1 MRKQNYGYLI
11 IILFSILTFFISP
24 LQVLADSGTAL
35 EEAKAGARSAPD
47 NLGLDGA
54 MFTKADFSQ
63 YGSRF
68 NSANLVD
75 ANLRTGGDSRAILM
89 TSQPSQVGAIWSNL
103 EGGNYVDITKKQT
116 MSMWMYFGPKKHTDG
131 KDFGDGMAFVLQ
143 KSSDGANAIA
153 HDGSSIGTGES
164 LGVWGIDDNRDMST
178 TAGIAATAIQNSWA
192 LEFDTHTNNDASPS
206 NATYFDKGVSGQHIA
221 YGYPGDSET
230 YTRSGSSP
238 VYLPIIGTYV
248 SGGYYYRMN
257 HEGTKQ
263 VDLHDGTWHHLT
275 VTWDPVKFQ
284 ATCVFN
290 DKNPDG
296 SIGTNPVEIDVPSV
310 KAAEFGGYDNLSD
323 HKLRWGFTAT
333 TGSAYEANLIAFES
347 IPSSVEGDATPS
359 ITDTT
364 QQKEV
369 ASNGTVNSN
378 DQLAIKYNLKYDSGR
393 DKWSN
398 INAQVVLPEN
408 VTYQTGNY
416 EDVIGSVDYGD
427 GQGSEPI
434 YASEL
439 TGTNTLDHILKRNL
453 DSSDR
458 GGPTTAT
465 ITINGVA
472 NNVTTNTDVASVR
485 STINSDTLIKDVD
498 MLPFTILKS
507 KPINLVLDKNNIS
520 VNPNKSAPITGT
532 VSYVDGT
539 AITNSEMTVH
549 ANLNGTDLD
558 NFKMSNDDASGKLNF
573 EIPADKLTED
583 TNILKV
589 YVTDPNGNKTA
600 TSTVKI
606 SKRGALALKVDNY
619 SFGSINQVASSIL
632 IPRKGDW
639 KIMVD
644 DSREKGSNPWNLSA
658 KTGGLYD
665 SGAKFN
671 GNVIYKNANGIEKVL
686 NNNSKTLIANG
697 SKTQEGE
704 QVTNV
709 SQMWNDSEGLL
720 LRSNGS
726 NISGNYS
733 GEMNW
738 VLSDTI

>member
-1 MRKQNYGYLI
+1 MQKQNYGYLI

-24 LQVLADSGTAL
+24 LEVLADSGTAYD
-35 EEAKAGARSAPD
+35 EARAGAGSAPD
-47 NLGLDGA
+47 NLGLDSG

-63 YGSRF
+63 YGGGF

-75 ANLRTGGDSRAILM
+75 ENAKSKAAGGGDSRAILM

-164 LGVWGIDDNRDMST
+164 LGAWGVDDNFDTST

-192 LEFDTHTNNDASPS
+192 MEFDTHTNNDSTPGA
-206 NATYFDKGVSGQHIA
+206 AAYFDSAVSGQHIA
-221 YGYPGDSET
+221 YAYPGD
-230 YTRSGSSP
+230 P
-238 VYLPIIGTYV
+238 DTYV
-248 SGGYYYRMN
+248 KKTKNGLFPFTSDKYYYGMN
-257 HEGTKQ
+257 HQGTKQ

-369 ASNGTVNSN
+369 TSNGTVNSN

-398 INAQVVLPEN
+398 INAQLVLPEN
-408 VTYQTGNY
+408 VTYQTGNSS
-416 EDVIGSVDYGD
+416 DVIGSVDYGD
-427 GQGSEPI
+427 GQDSEPI

-439 TGTNTLDHILKRNL
+439 TGTNTLDHVLKRNL

-458 GGPTTAT
+458 GGPTMAT

-485 STINSDTLIKDVD
+485 STIDSDTLIKDVD

-539 AITNSEMTVH
+539 AVKNSDMTVH
-549 ANLNGTDLD
+549 TNLNGTDLD
-558 NFKMSNDDASGKLNF
+558 NFKMSDDDASGNLNF

-589 YVTDPNGNKTA
+589 YVTDPNGNKTT

-606 SKRGALALKVDNY
+606 SKRGALALKVDEY

-639 KIMVD
+639 KIVVD
-644 DSREKGSNPWNLSA
+644 DSREKDSNPWYLSA
-658 KTGGLYD
+658 GTDGLYD
-665 SGAKFN
+665 SGTKFN
-671 GNVIYKNANGIEKVL
+671 GNVIYKNANGIEKIL
-686 NNNSKTLIANG
+686 NDSSNTMIASG
-697 SKTQEGE
+697 SKTQDGE

-726 NISGNYS
+726 NASGNYS
-733 GEMNW
+733 GEMSW

>member
-1 MRKQNYGYLI
+1 MHKQSYGYLI

-35 EEAKAGARSAPD
+35 EEAKAGASSAPE

-103 EGGNYVDITKKQT
+103 ENGNYVDITKKQT

-153 HDGSSIGTGES
+153 HDGTSIGTGES
-164 LGVWGIDDNRDMST
+164 LGAWGVDDNKDMST
-178 TAGIAATAIQNSWA
+178 TAGIASTAIQNSWA

-206 NATYFDKGVSGQHIA
+206 NATYFDKDVSGQHIA
-221 YGYPGDSET
+221 YGYPGDSGT
-230 YTRSGSSP
+230 YVRSGTSP

-248 SGGYYYRMN
+248 SGGYYYSMK
-257 HEGTKQ
+257 HQETKQ

-275 VTWDPVKFQ
+275 VIWDPVKFQ

-333 TGSAYEANLIAFES
+333 TGSSYEANLIAFES

-369 ASNGTVNSN
+369 TSNGTVNSS

-398 INAQVVLPEN
+398 IDAQLVLPQN
-408 VTYQTGNY
+408 VTYQTSNSN
-416 EDVIGSVDYGD
+416 DVIGSVVYGD
-427 GQGSEPI
+427 GQDSEPI

-439 TGTNTLDHILKRNL
+439 TGTNTLDHVLKRNL

-458 GGPTTAT
+458 GGPTTAV

-472 NNVTTNTDVASVR
+472 SNVTTNTDVASVR
-485 STINSDTLIKDVD
+485 STIDSDTLIKDVD

-520 VNPNKSAPITGT
+520 VNPNKSAPITGI

-539 AITNSEMTVH
+539 TVKNSDMTVH
-549 ANLNGTDLD
+549 TNLNGTDLD
-558 NFKMSNDDASGKLNF
+558 NFKMSDDDASGKVNF

-583 TNILKV
+583 TNVLKV
-589 YVTDPNGNKTA
+589 YVTDPNGNKTT

-606 SKRGALALKVDNY
+606 SKKGALALKVEDY

-639 KIMVD
+639 KIVVD
-644 DSREKGSNPWNLSA
+644 DSREKDSNPWYLLA
-658 KTGGLYD
+658 GTDGLYD
-665 SGAKFN
+665 SGTKFN
-671 GNVIYKNANGIEKVL
+671 GNVIYKNANGIEKIL
-686 NNNSKTLIANG
+686 SDSSNTMIASGN
-697 SKTQEGE
+697 KTQDGE

-726 NISGNYS
+726 NTSGNYS
-733 GEMNW
+733 GKMDW

>member
-1 MRKQNYGYLI
+1 MHKQSYGYLI

-35 EEAKAGARSAPD
+35 EEAKAGASSAPE

-103 EGGNYVDITKKQT
+103 ENGNYVDITKKQT

-153 HDGSSIGTGES
+153 HDGTSIGTGES
-164 LGVWGIDDNRDMST
+164 LGVWGVDDNVDTST

-192 LEFDTHTNNDASPS
+192 MEFDTHTNNDSTPGA
-206 NATYFDKGVSGQHIA
+206 AAYFDSTVSGQHIA
-221 YGYPGDSET
+221 YAYPGDSN
-230 YTRSGSSP
+230 
-238 VYLPIIGTYV
+238 TYV
-248 SGGYYYRMN
+248 KKTKNGIFPFTSDKYYYGMN
-257 HEGTKQ
+257 HQGTKQ
-263 VDLHDGTWHHLT
+263 VDLHDGAWHHLT
-275 VTWDPVKFQ
+275 VIWDPIKFQ

-333 TGSAYEANLIAFES
+333 TGSSYEANLIAFES
-347 IPSSVEGDATPS
+347 IPSSVEGDVTPS

-369 ASNGTVNSN
+369 TSNGTVNSS

-398 INAQVVLPEN
+398 IDAQLVLPQN
-408 VTYQTGNY
+408 VTYQTGNSS
-416 EDVIGSVDYGD
+416 DVIGSVVYGD
-427 GQGSEPI
+427 GQDSEPI
-434 YASEL
+434 YVSEL
-439 TGTNTLDHILKRNL
+439 TGTNTLDHVLKRNL

-458 GGPTTAT
+458 GGPTTAV

-472 NNVTTNTDVASVR
+472 NNVTTNTDIASVR
-485 STINSDTLIKDVD
+485 STIDSDTLIKDVD

-520 VNPNKSAPITGT
+520 VNPNKSASITGT

-539 AITNSEMTVH
+539 TVKNSDMTVH
-549 ANLNGTDLD
+549 TNLNGTDLD
-558 NFKMSNDDASGKLNF
+558 NFKMSDDDTSGKLNF

-589 YVTDPNGNKTA
+589 YVTDPNGNKTT

-606 SKRGALALKVDNY
+606 SKRGALALKVDDY

-639 KIMVD
+639 RIEVD
-644 DSREKGSNPWNLSA
+644 DSREKGSNPWNLLV
-658 KTGGLYD
+658 KTDGLYN
-665 SGAKFN
+665 SGTRFN
-671 GNVIYKNANGIEKVL
+671 GNMIYKNSNGIEKIL
-686 NNNSKTLIANG
+686 NNNSNTLIASGN
-697 SKTQEGE
+697 KTQDGE
-704 QVTNV
+704 QITSV
-709 SQMWNDSEGLL
+709 SRLWNDSEGLL
-720 LRSNGS
+720 LRSNGT
-726 NISGNYS
+726 NTMGNYS
-733 GEMNW
+733 GKMDW